1 MDMERDQKLH
11 TTTREKWTQ
20 FSGEIQ
26 ADVNETLNNMSSD
39 IEMANMLL
47 REAYKEE
54 GAEDKVTEIS
64 NNIIEFLNNKWG
76 YNGDYFLVSGTWY
89 EPMVGMNVE
98 GILSRHTKAETL
110 TAVTSNGFMV
120 SLLHDSDE
128 DEKLPRVGLSFA
140 VGTAAVNTPSVQGS
154 FELLAFAEPNEISL
168 QYLRPRETEVVS
180 TELGEVGECLIW
192 TDALLG
198 LHLNHPGSNF
208 YKLSAKKQREFF
220 AKIIDSVEEILPA
233 PESLDK
239 LEIYDA
245 VTPIVH
251 YKKKSGKGVVYIE
264 SKDFE
269 KPLELSGHVIGAT
282 VIDTME
288 TEVDMRYTHP
298 DELGASGMGLSL
310 IIAPYAQNY
319 SLEGY
324 EDSDVI
330 IPIRACSSLK
340 LGLT

>member
-1 MDMERDQKLH
+1 MDMERDDKPQ
-11 TTTREKWTQ
+11 TTTREDWTQ
-20 FSGEIQ
+20 SSREIQ
-26 ADVNETLNNMSSD
+26 TDINETLNNMTPD

-47 REAYKEE
+47 RKAYKEE

-64 NNIIEFLNNKWG
+64 NNIIEFLNDKWG
-76 YNGDYFLVSGTWY
+76 YDGDYFLVSGAWY

-110 TAVTSNGFMV
+110 APATSNGFMV
-120 SLLHDSDE
+120 SILHDSEE
-128 DEKLPRVGLSFA
+128 DEEVPRVGMSFA
-140 VGTAAVNTPSVQGS
+140 VGAAAVNTPSIQGS

-168 QYLRPRETEVVS
+168 QYLRPREAEVVS
-180 TELGEVGECLIW
+180 TKLGEVVECLIW
-192 TDALLG
+192 TDSLLE

-220 AKIIDSVEEILPA
+220 ASIIDSVEEILPA

-245 VTPIVH
+245 ITPIVH

-264 SKDFE
+264 GKDFE
-269 KPLELSGHVIGAT
+269 KPLEISGHVIGVT

-288 TEVDMRYTHP
+288 TEASMRYTHSN
-298 DELGASGMGLSL
+298 ELGASGMGLSL
-310 IIAPYAQNY
+310 IIAPYTQSY

-324 EDSDVI
+324 EDRDVI
-330 IPIRACSSLK
+330 VPIRTCSALK
-340 LGLT
+340 LGLV